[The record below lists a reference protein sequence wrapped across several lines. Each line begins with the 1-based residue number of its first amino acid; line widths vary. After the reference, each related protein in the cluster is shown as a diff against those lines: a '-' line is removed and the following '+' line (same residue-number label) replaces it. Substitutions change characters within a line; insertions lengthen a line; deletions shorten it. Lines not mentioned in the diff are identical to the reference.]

1 MLKMT
6 CMKVT
11 EETKRGERDYVTPS
25 CKMMMIE
32 ESSLLAGT
40 GTQNPGPL
48 LPPNP
53 KDPDATDPNTAKEGN
68 ASVWEE

>member
-32 ESSLLAGT
+32 ESSFLAASPDPLGPPKGET
-40 GTQNPGPL
+40 DNP
-48 LPPNP
+48 NY
-53 KDPDATDPNTAKEGN
+53 AKEGN
-68 ASVWEE
+68 ASVWDE